1 MAEVLTA
8 HSAFALGYL
17 SRDKVQPEPIT
28 ESSLLQRMPV
38 EFKREEALR
47 VAQEMGLSTRKLDR
61 ILSEGVEKHTLVR
74 TRSGHYAFASMMK
87 EAKKKGEEEKKEGE
101 EEKEAT
107 EE

>member
-1 MAEVLTA
+1 
-8 HSAFALGYL
+8 
-17 SRDKVQPEPIT
+17 KVQPEPIT

-87 EAKKKGEEEKKEGE
+87 GAKIKGEEEKKEGE